1 MREEFIFNKKIETI
15 DEYMTKAAEW
25 LRSMNGDVVG
35 IRCNIT
41 KDLSAE
47 EQKEL
52 QDYVYLLAIEEMKK
66 TAGRHGLHRCI
77 FNGYEDDFISNFS
90 MLIIKRLHTYNDAR
104 CLEKKDKKY
113 MFSTFLDDLSKDVM
127 RTTFSQ
133 MHGIPEYVEKQLQ
146 DVKTLREKI
155 ASELGIP
162 EAEVKPE
169 MIAKRSSRSRSV
181 AEVMSLLN
189 LLNEYVSIDKLLEED
204 GVEKTY
210 FTGDA
215 NVKTSVFDV
224 LDYDV
229 EKVFDGFFSKLRDVE
244 KFFVLVHVGCSKK
257 HGKMT
262 LNQLSV
268 DELLLSIVKED
279 SKFCK
284 NITVGQVVVER
295 PDRRSV
301 KDVERLVLKN
311 VEYITDS
318 MIRYQRHKAEEIL
331 STLKNALKISDIT
344 GGCGVTYFMNQWMD
358 LVRKYQ

>member
-1 MREEFIFNKKIETI
+1 MREEFIFNKKTETI

-25 LRSMNGDVVG
+25 LRAMNGDRFG
-35 IRCNIT
+35 IKCSIT
-41 KDLSAE
+41 DDLSGE
-47 EQKEL
+47 EKKQL
-52 QDYVYLLAIEEMKK
+52 QDYVYMLAIDEMKK
-66 TAGRHGLHRCI
+66 TAGRHGLHRCT
-77 FNGYEDDFISNFS
+77 FNGYEDDFISNFA
-90 MLIIKRLHTYNDAR
+90 MIILKKLHTYNDAR

-133 MHGIPEYVEKQLQ
+133 MHGVPEYVEKQLQ
-146 DVKTLREKI
+146 DVKTIREKI
-155 ASELGIP
+155 AAELGIP

-169 MIAKRSSRSRSV
+169 MIVKRSSRSRSV
-181 AEVMSLLN
+181 AEVMSLLS

-204 GVEKTY
+204 GVEKTC
-210 FTGDA
+210 FTGDE
-215 NVKTSVFDV
+215 NIKTSIFDV

-244 KFFVLVHVGCSKK
+244 KFFVLVQVGCSKK

-268 DELLLSIVKED
+268 DELLLSIVKAD
-279 SKFCK
+279 SKFSK
-284 NITVGQVVVER
+284 NISKGQVVVER

-301 KDVERLVLKN
+301 KDVERLVL
-311 VEYITDS
+311 VDVDYITDS
-318 MIRYQRHKAEEIL
+318 MIRYQRHKAEETL
-331 STLKNALKISDIT
+331 GALKNALKISDIT
-344 GGCGVTYFMNQWMD
+344 GGCGVDYFMSRWFE